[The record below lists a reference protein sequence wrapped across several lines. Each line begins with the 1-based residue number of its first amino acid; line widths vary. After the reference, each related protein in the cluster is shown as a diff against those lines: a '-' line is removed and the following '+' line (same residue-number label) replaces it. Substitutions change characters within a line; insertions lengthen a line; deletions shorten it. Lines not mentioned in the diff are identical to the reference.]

1 MSLLIL
7 DTDHASLFLKGHTL
21 VCDRIFQTEPDDLAI
36 SIITAEEIC
45 QGWLSEINKYSQA
58 AQSSRLLLAYSEFE
72 KALDFFQ
79 TIQRVSFDT
88 NAYHQFEI
96 LRHQFRRLGTRDLR
110 IAAIALSINA
120 TVITRNAKDF
130 GQIPTLSIE
139 DWSTEIRINND

>member
-7 DTDHASLFLKGHTL
+7 DTDHASLFLKGNTL
-21 VCDRIFQTEPDDLAI
+21 VCDRIFQTEPDNLAI

-58 AQSSRLLLAYSEFE
+58 SQSSRLLLAYSEFE

-88 NAYHQFEI
+88 NAYNQFEI
-96 LRHQFRRLGTRDLR
+96 LRQQFRRLGTRDLR
-110 IAAIALSINA
+110 IAAIALSVNA

-130 GQIPTLSIE
+130 GQIPNLSIE
-139 DWSTEIRINND
+139 DWTTEKSSS

>member
-7 DTDHASLFLKGHTL
+7 DTDHASLFLKGNAL
-21 VCDRIFQTEPDDLAI
+21 VCDRVFQTEPNDLAI

-58 AQSSRLLLAYSEFE
+58 SQSSRLLLAYSEFE

-88 NAYHQFEI
+88 KAYNQFKI
-96 LRHQFRRLGTRDLR
+96 LRSQFRRLGTRDLR
-110 IAAIALSINA
+110 IAAIALSNNA

-130 GQIPTLSIE
+130 GQIPNLSIE
-139 DWSTEIRINND
+139 DWTTGKSSSY

>member
-7 DTDHASLFLKGHTL
+7 DTDHASLFLKGNNL
-21 VCDRIFQTEPDDLAI
+21 VCDRVFQTEPNDLAI

-58 AQSSRLLLAYSEFE
+58 SQSSRLLLAYSEIE

-88 NAYHQFEI
+88 KAYNQFEI
-96 LRHQFRRLGTRDLR
+96 LRRQFRRLGTRDLR

-130 GQIPTLSIE
+130 GQIPNLSIE
-139 DWSTEIRINND
+139 DWATEKSSSY

>member
-7 DTDHASLFLKGHTL
+7 DTDHVSLFLKGNTF
-21 VCDRIFQTEPDDLAI
+21 VCDRIFQTEPENLAI

-45 QGWLSEINKYSQA
+45 QGWFSEINKYSQA
-58 AQSSRLLLAYSEFE
+58 SQSSKLLLAYSEFE

-88 NAYHQFEI
+88 NAHHQFEI
-96 LRHQFRRLGTRDLR
+96 LRHQYRRLGTRDLR

-130 GQIPTLSIE
+130 GQISNLSIA
-139 DWSTEIRINND
+139 DWATEIS

>member
-1 MSLLIL
+1 LSLLIL
-7 DTDHASLFLKGHTL
+7 DTDHASLFLKGNAL
-21 VCDRIFQTEPDDLAI
+21 VCDRVFQTEPNDLAI

-58 AQSSRLLLAYSEFE
+58 SQSSRLLLAYSEFE

-88 NAYHQFEI
+88 KAYNQFKI
-96 LRHQFRRLGTRDLR
+96 LRSQFRRLGTRDLR
-110 IAAIALSINA
+110 IAAIALSNNA

-130 GQIPTLSIE
+130 GQIPNLSIE
-139 DWSTEIRINND
+139 DWTTGKSSSY